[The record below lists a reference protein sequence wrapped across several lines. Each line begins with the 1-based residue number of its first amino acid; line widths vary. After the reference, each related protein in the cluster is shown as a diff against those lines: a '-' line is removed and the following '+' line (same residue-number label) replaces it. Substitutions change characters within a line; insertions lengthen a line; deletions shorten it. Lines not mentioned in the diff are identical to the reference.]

1 MAPPR
6 HLLVAR
12 SESCYRCCRCDAR
25 QLEDATP
32 YVVVLSAKN
41 SGFLKRLRW
50 WCLARA
56 PQLHPPPPIFVVG
69 GIPASL
75 PSTRS
80 TLDDTT
86 PVFSGSAIACPRPAC
101 QRHCALAQSNQKG
114 VTPAIANPP
123 RRGCVRNL
131 APLPRP
137 LCSVCLFGFTPGSYN
152 THKPMIS
159 QSHHHHHYQLTRD
172 HYEQISV
179 CKRD

>member
-1 MAPPR
+1 M
-6 HLLVAR
+6 
-12 SESCYRCCRCDAR
+12 
-25 QLEDATP
+25 
-32 YVVVLSAKN
+32 
-41 SGFLKRLRW
+41 
-50 WCLARA
+50 ARA

-80 TLDDTT
+80 TLDETT
-86 PVFSGSAIACPRPAC
+86 PIFSGSAIACPRPAC

-114 VTPAIANPP
+114 VTPAIANSP
-123 RRGCVRNL
+123 RRGGVRNL

-137 LCSVCLFGFTPGSYN
+137 LCSVCLFGFTPDSYN

-172 HYEQISV
+172 HYRSELALAWSPDWTSLRRTPRSAFGAALRALPSDAAVAQP
-179 CKRD
+179 RDPPKLQFQ